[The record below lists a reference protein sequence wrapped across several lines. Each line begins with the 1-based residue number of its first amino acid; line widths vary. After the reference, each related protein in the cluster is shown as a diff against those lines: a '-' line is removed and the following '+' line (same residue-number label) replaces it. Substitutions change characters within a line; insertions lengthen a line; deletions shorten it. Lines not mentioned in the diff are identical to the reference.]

1 MNDNH
6 FKFSLSVLVL
16 PMLFVLSMWSVF
28 WFEVKFHHD
37 WSDFGIYPRTLE
49 GLRGVLIS
57 PFLHGNAEHLYNNS
71 IPIFILLAALR
82 YFYREISLP
91 IIGYGILFSGL
102 LTWVIGRDSYH
113 IGASS
118 LIYVL
123 VSFMLFKG
131 ILTKYYRLVALSFLV
146 ILIYGSLIW
155 YVFPHVDE
163 QISWEGHISGLLTGF
178 GFALYFK
185 TPDYQKLIRY
195 EWEKPDYNP
204 AEDKFMQRFDENGN
218 FVNLPKPEI
227 IEEITLENTTYF
239 TSSENVLYDFK
250 KSE

>member
-37 WSDFGIYPRTLE
+37 WSYFGIYPRTLE

-204 AEDKFMQRFDENGN
+204 AEDKFMQRFDDNGN

-227 IEEITLENTTYF
+227 IEEIPLENTTYF